1 MEEPLRHRQTKG
13 AATDMFY
20 LTPPR
25 HISTLPNRAV
35 LTARQSLPVFPDKR
49 TISEPVGMSHPDSC
63 TVEDSDSLSLRRR
76 GRAAPV
82 ARSGRVD
89 CVQVESVSTD
99 VFGLP
104 VFSQNDNILP
114 SWRWSVKTITAL
126 AANKLGKFLA
136 KDFRRVFGPA
146 HDDIAER
153 LGSLARSTIEC
164 LARSDALYHN
174 FEHTLQVTMVG
185 RDILHGMTLS
195 QRIEPTDYS
204 HLIVACLLHDIGY
217 MRGVLSGDTETE
229 FVVDESGKRIT
240 LPRGASDAALAPYH
254 VDRSKLFAFERLG
267 NSPTIDA
274 SRVAAAIEMTRFPAR
289 LDRTSANEGIEPKL
303 VQAADL
309 IGQLG
314 DPMYSR
320 KANALYSE
328 FEEIGMNRQLG
339 YSSPADIIDKY
350 PAFFWNSVSTHIEDG
365 IKYLNMTVSGR
376 QWIAN
381 LHHHILCAE
390 HAHRFMGP
398 QR

>member
-1 MEEPLRHRQTKG
+1 M
-13 AATDMFY
+13 
-20 LTPPR
+20 
-25 HISTLPNRAV
+25 
-35 LTARQSLPVFPDKR
+35 
-49 TISEPVGMSHPDSC
+49 
-63 TVEDSDSLSLRRR
+63 
-76 GRAAPV
+76 
-82 ARSGRVD
+82 
-89 CVQVESVSTD
+89 
-99 VFGLP
+99 
-104 VFSQNDNILP
+104 
-114 SWRWSVKTITAL
+114 KTITAL

-136 KDFRRVFGPA
+136 RDFREVFGPA
-146 HDDIAER
+146 HDDVAER

-195 QRIEPTDYS
+195 QRIEPSDYS

-217 MRGVLSGDTETE
+217 MRGILSGDTETE
-229 FVVDESGKRIT
+229 FVVDASGKRIT
-240 LPRGASDAALAPYH
+240 LPRGASDAALSAYH

-267 NSPTIDA
+267 KSPTIDA
-274 SRVAAAIEMTRFPAR
+274 SRVAAAIEMTRFPA
-289 LDRTSANEGIEPKL
+289 LPDRTNGAMEPKL

-320 KANALYSE
+320 KANALYTE

-390 HAHRFMGP
+390 HSHRFMGP